1 VKCRQAFLYRAH
13 GLGHGIGLEV
23 HDAGGYSY
31 SPTGQF
37 QQGEPFTIEPGIY
50 ISTALLDMLADT
62 PKNRAF
68 IARVR
73 PAVERYNHIG
83 IRIEDNYLITA
94 DGVEWLSRM
103 PRELDEVEAL
113 MKAPAPRATH

>member
-1 VKCRQAFLYRAH
+1 
-13 GLGHGIGLEV
+13 V

-31 SPTGQF
+31 SPTGRF
-37 QQGEPFTIEPGIY
+37 QKGEVFTIEPGVY

-73 PAVERYNHIG
+73 PAVERYNHTG
-83 IRIEDNYLITA
+83 IRIEDDYLVTA
-94 DGVEWLSRM
+94 DGVERLSRA
-103 PRELDEVEAL
+103 PRELDEVEAA
-113 MKAPAPRATH
+113 MKPAVPARATH

>member
-1 VKCRQAFLYRAH
+1 
-13 GLGHGIGLEV
+13 
-23 HDAGGYSY
+23 
-31 SPTGQF
+31 
-37 QQGEPFTIEPGIY
+37 
-50 ISTALLDMLADT
+50 MLADT

-83 IRIEDNYLITA
+83 IRIEDNYLITT

-103 PRELDEVEAL
+103 PRELGEIEAA
-113 MKAPAPRATH
+113 MKAGAAPRATH